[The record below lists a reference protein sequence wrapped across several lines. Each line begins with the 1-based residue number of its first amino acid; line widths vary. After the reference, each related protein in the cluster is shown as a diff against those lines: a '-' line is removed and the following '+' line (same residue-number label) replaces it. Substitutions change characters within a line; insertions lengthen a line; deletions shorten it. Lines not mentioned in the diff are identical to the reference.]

1 MAASNEQPKPVRPR
15 TSAALREEIERT
27 RADLATSVSAL
38 REEVAVATDW
48 RGWVRRH
55 PYTCV
60 GAAFLVGYVLG
71 SRRGGER

>member
-1 MAASNEQPKPVRPR
+1 MAASKAQLPR

-38 REEVAVATDW
+38 REEVAEVTDW
-48 RGWVRRH
+48 RQWVRKH

-60 GAAFLVGYVLG
+60 GTAFLVGYLVG
-71 SRRGGER
+71 SRR